1 MNAPAVPS
9 EQAVLV
15 VETEPYGSVLEE
27 GLYRRLALAK
37 VKLDRL
43 ERDPISKDQGALSSA
58 RIEFALAARALAD
71 ALVVLGYGQAEH
83 D

>member
-1 MNAPAVPS
+1 MNAPAMPN
-9 EQAVLV
+9 EQAV
-15 VETEPYGSVLEE
+15 VEAEPSGSVLDER
-27 GLYRRLALAK
+27 LYQRLALAK
-37 VKLDRL
+37 TKLDRL
-43 ERDPISKDQGALSSA
+43 ERDPISKDLSALSAA